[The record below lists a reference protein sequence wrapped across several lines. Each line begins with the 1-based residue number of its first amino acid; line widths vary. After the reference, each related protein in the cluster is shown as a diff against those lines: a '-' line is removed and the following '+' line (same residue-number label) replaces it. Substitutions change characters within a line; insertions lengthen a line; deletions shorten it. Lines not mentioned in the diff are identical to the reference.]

1 MIAELVALEDVGT
14 WWWFALLPT
23 LVRLTIEL
31 GDLDL
36 AATIL
41 HHTAPQVPYTQN
53 AVAVGTASLLE
64 ARKELEAA
72 AEAYADAVRR
82 WDDQGVVPELAFAL
96 LGHGRTLVALA
107 RREDA
112 RLSLERAQAIFADLR
127 AAPALR
133 DVDAAMRS
141 LDASSART

>member
-1 MIAELVALEDVGT
+1 M
-14 WWWFALLPT
+14 
-23 LVRLTIEL
+23 

-41 HHTAPQVPYTQN
+41 HHTAPQVPYTQH
-53 AVAVGTASLLE
+53 AVAARHRALLE
-64 ARKELEAA
+64 ARRDLEAA

-82 WDDQGVVPELAFAL
+82 WDDQGVIPELAFAL

-107 RREDA
+107 RRGGPASA
-112 RLSLERAQAIFADLR
+112 RAGPAIFADLR

-133 DVDAAMRS
+133 EIDAAMRS